1 MSVSYKVCYK
11 NKNTDIA
18 DQTSCSLTTYTGS
31 LGTIRFTCSASTCGD
46 WTPQLNL
53 TQSGSNDSYHIK
65 DNYLYSDPTS
75 PVRLDCGFIFN
86 ISNIPEE
93 PEFADKQTVP
103 DSSRI
108 ACSSIAGKHIYSYTN
123 KVMKI
128 IL

>member
-1 MSVSYKVCYK
+1 MNIQVYIQTKI
-11 NKNTDIA
+11 TDIV
-18 DQTSCSLTTYTGS
+18 DQPSCSLTTNTGS

-46 WTPQLNL
+46 WTPELNL
-53 TQSGSNDSYHIK
+53 TQSGSNDSYHTK

-75 PVRLDCGFIFN
+75 PVRLDCGLIYN

-108 ACSSIAGKHIYSYTN
+108 TCSSIAGKNIYSYTN
-123 KVMKI
+123 
-128 IL
+128 